1 MQETRDKKNLTDSII
16 YFLLNNKI
24 VVVMVLILV
33 LVWGILVAPF
43 DWPFFRELRTPVP
56 VDAIPDIGENQ
67 QIVFTKWP
75 GRSPQDIEDQVS
87 YPLTVS
93 LLGIAGVKSVRSF
106 SMLGFSSIYIIFNE
120 DIEFY
125 WSRSRI
131 LEKLNSLSPG
141 TLPDDANPVLGPDAT
156 ALGQVFWYT
165 LEGRDEN
172 GNPTGGWDLQ
182 ELRSIQDFQVKYALM
197 GVSGVSEVAS
207 IGGFVQEYQVDV
219 DPNALRAYNITLEQ
233 VINAVRNTN
242 RDVSAK
248 TIEVNRVEYVI
259 RGIGFVKNTND
270 IKKTVIKSNG
280 DTPVFIE
287 NVAHVT
293 LGPALRR
300 GALDKQG
307 AEAVGG
313 VIVVRY
319 GDNPMQVIQ
328 HVKEKISEI
337 APGLP
342 QKILS
347 DGTQSKVTIV
357 PFYDRTGLIKET
369 LGTLESALIQQ
380 ILITII
386 VVILMIMHFK
396 SSVLISGLL
405 PIAVIMTFI
414 FMKLFHVDANIVA
427 LSGIAIA
434 IGTMVDMGIVVTENI
449 VKHLDEKNNLS
460 SLMKIY
466 NATKEVSG
474 AVFTAVM
481 TTIISF
487 LPIFTL
493 EAAEGKLFKPL
504 AFTKT
509 FALAASLVVA
519 LFVIPPFAHLFF
531 KNKSKKSV
539 MGTLFYGLFVLVG
552 IVVTVKT
559 SIMGGLAILI
569 LALAGGIKPYLKI
582 DNMIID
588 KYTNYGVIFIVL
600 IFLTSSWLPLGND
613 KGILLNLV
621 FVGLIVAMFI
631 FFFTYFIKIY
641 PGILKWALDNKMKF
655 LTIPIIVLFWG
666 LLVWQGFFT
675 IFGWLPQP
683 VLTFKPVSVFAHA
696 FPGLGKEFM
705 PPLDEGAYLFMP
717 TTMPHASIGEVMD
730 IMRKQDMSITSLPEV
745 KSAVGK
751 LGRVESPLDPAPVSM
766 IETIIDY
773 HNKFITDDN
782 GKILKFKY
790 DADSVGFAVDKD
802 NIQVHANDGLPYMVK
817 GIHLRDENGQLVP
830 DRFGKPFRIWRRPLD
845 TELNPGQKAWEGIQ
859 TPDDI
864 WDAIVKAAEIPG
876 VTSAPKLQPIS
887 ARIVML
893 QSGMRA
899 PMGIKVKGPTL
910 ETIEQ
915 FSLELEK
922 LLKTIPVIRKET
934 VQADRMVGKPYL
946 EIEINREKIA
956 RYGIHIETVQ
966 NIIETAIGGKTIS
979 MTVEGRERYPIR
991 VRYMRELRDNIE
1003 AIENVLV
1010 SSPSG
1015 EQIPLKQL
1023 ANIQYRRGPQMIK
1036 SEDTFLTGYVIFDK
1050 IKDAAEVDVVEQAKS
1065 FIETKIKNG
1074 ELVVPHGVSYMFAGQ
1089 YQNQIRAQ
1097 KRLALIL
1104 PLSLFVIF
1112 MILYL
1117 KFRSIPV
1124 SLSIFSSIA
1133 VAWAGGFIFIWL
1145 HGQSWFLNIPLIGN
1159 SLRDIFNIHPINMSV
1174 AIWVGF
1180 LALFGIASDDGVI
1193 IASYL
1198 QQQNEKNKPGTVK
1211 GIRESA
1217 MQAGLKRVRP
1227 CMMTTATTVLA
1238 LLPVLSSSGRG
1249 SDIMVPMAIPVFGG
1263 MLVVMISMFIVP
1275 VLYAWLEE
1283 RNL

>member
-1 MQETRDKKNLTDSII
+1 MEETRDKKNLTDSII

-43 DWPFFRELRTPVP
+43 DWPFFRELRSPVP

-75 GRSPQDIEDQVS
+75 GRSPQDVEDQVS

-93 LLGIAGVKSVRSF
+93 LLGIPSVKSVRSF
-106 SMLGFSSIYIIFNE
+106 SMMGFSSIYIIFNE
-120 DIEFY
+120 DVDFY

-172 GNPTGGWDLQ
+172 GNPAGGWDLQ

-248 TIEVNRVEYVI
+248 TIEVNSVEYVI

-280 DTPVFIE
+280 DTPVFVE

-319 GDNPMQVIQ
+319 GDKPMQVIQ

-342 QKILS
+342 QKTLS

-369 LGTLESALIQQ
+369 LGTLESALLQQ

-414 FMKLFHVDANIVA
+414 IMKLFHVDANIVA

-449 VKHLDEKNNLS
+449 VKHLDERNNLS

-539 MGTLFYGLFVLVG
+539 IHTFIYGLFVLVG

-559 SIMGGLAILI
+559 SIIGGLAILI
-569 LALAGGIKPYLKI
+569 LAMAGGIKPYLKI
-582 DNMIID
+582 DNNIVD
-588 KYTNYGVIFIVL
+588 KYTNYGVIFFVL

-613 KGILLNLV
+613 KGIILNLV
-621 FVGLIVAMFI
+621 FVGLIVALFI
-631 FFFTYFIKIY
+631 FFFTYFIKLY
-641 PGILKWALDNKMKF
+641 PAILRWALDNKIKF
-655 LTIPIIVLFWG
+655 LTIPVIVLFWG
-666 LLVWQGFFT
+666 LLVWQGFFK

-730 IMRKQDMSITSLPEV
+730 IMRKQDMSINSLPEI

-773 HNKFITDDN
+773 HNEFITDDN

-790 DADSVGFAVDKD
+790 DADSVGYAVDK
-802 NIQVHANDGLPYMVK
+802 NNHQVNANDGMPYKVK
-817 GIHLRDENGQLVP
+817 GIHLRDDNGQLVP
-830 DRFGKPFRIWRRPLD
+830 DRFGKPFRIWRRPLE
-845 TELNPGQKAWEGIQ
+845 TELNPDRNAWAGIQ
-859 TPDDI
+859 NPDDI
-864 WDAIVKAAEIPG
+864 WDAIVKTAEIPG

-899 PMGIKVKGPTL
+899 PMGIKVKGPDL

-934 VQADRMVGKPYL
+934 VQADRIVGKPYL
-946 EIEINREKIA
+946 EIEIDREKIA

-1023 ANIQYRRGPQMIK
+1023 SEIQYRRGPQMIK

-1050 IKDAAEVDVVEQAKS
+1050 IKDVAEVDVVEQAKL

-1074 ELVVPHGVSYMFAGQ
+1074 ELVVPHGVSYTFAGQ

-1112 MILYL
+1112 MILYF
-1117 KFRSIPV
+1117 KFRSIPI
-1124 SLSIFSSIA
+1124 SLLIFSSIA
-1133 VAWAGGFIFIWL
+1133 VAWAGGFILIWL
-1145 HGQSWFLNIPLIGN
+1145 YGQSWFLNIPLIGN
-1159 SLRDIFNIHPINMSV
+1159 GLRDIFNIHPVNMSV

-1211 GIRESA
+1211 EIRESA

-1275 VLYAWLEE
+1275 VLFAWLEE